1 MEGEEVT
8 EGENF
13 IGEVGGVLTPCESL
27 LSFLITFRCL
37 FCFASFRFMSSCWLV
52 SLRGTEKLNCVK
64 LVKKRNQPKRHFFCS
79 KFNFSF
85 FLVFSVHCYL
95 QGDQEAKEPGPG
107 ESQGCQEVAGLSEAE
122 VHLNQLQLELGV
134 GDRLL
139 DDVDHKLG
147 NGGDVEDDQDGC
159 DEA

>member
-37 FCFASFRFMSSCWLV
+37 FCFASFRFMSSCWMV

-64 LVKKRNQPKRHFFCS
+64 LVKKRNQTKRHFFVVQNS
-79 KFNFSF
+79 IFLSF
-85 FLVFSVHCYL
+85 GIFVLLHCYL

-122 VHLNQLQLELGV
+122 VHLDQLQRGGLGV
-134 GDRLL
+134 
-139 DDVDHKLG
+139 
-147 NGGDVEDDQDGC
+147 DQA
-159 DEA
+159 EWEIERKQLW